1 MSFITNYV
9 KYFNEIYSVI
19 KNKSDSGM
27 ETKIVYLSDLKF
39 NLKVWKKELRF
50 HRDEMERFEKK
61 LEDVAKRN
69 LGVKAMTP
77 LEGYQNRIIRE
88 KEVIGRLLQ
97 RIRLKLKIVDVVD
110 LDEEIDGRLRNQ
122 QTTLRDDMKT
132 YIKLHYELKEELMD
146 YFLKW
151 L

>member
-1 MSFITNYV
+1 
-9 KYFNEIYSVI
+9 
-19 KNKSDSGM
+19 M

-50 HRDEMERFEKK
+50 HRDEMEKFERK
-61 LEDVAKRN
+61 LEEVAKRN
-69 LGVKAMTP
+69 LGNKAMAP

-97 RIRLKLKIVDVVD
+97 RIRMKRRIVEAVD
-110 LDEEIDGRLRNQ
+110 LSEEIDGRLRNQ
-122 QTTLRDDMKT
+122 QTSLKDDMKT